1 MPEGFLVGNVRT
13 EEEVVRER
21 EKRGKKK
28 KVVLKGDNR

>member
-13 EEEVVRER
+13 EEVVVRER
-21 EKRGKKK
+21 EKREK

>member
-1 MPEGFLVGNVRT
+1 MPEVGNVRT

-21 EKRGKKK
+21 EKRRKK

>member
-21 EKRGKKK
+21 EKKN
-28 KVVLKGDNR
+28 VVLKGDNR

>member
-21 EKRGKKK
+21 EKRKN
-28 KVVLKGDNR
+28 VVLKGDNR

>member
-13 EEEVVRER
+13 EEVVVRER
-21 EKRGKKK
+21 EKRK

>member
-21 EKRGKKK
+21 EKSK